1 MKLLVAG
8 NLVNSGYHLTK
19 LLRNEG
25 FATDLL
31 LKKNP
36 SVTEEPKSLEG
47 GFIELSRMDKILG
60 WFKAELE
67 I

>member
-36 SVTEEPKSLEG
+36 SVTEEPNP
-47 GFIELSRMDKILG
+47 
-60 WFKAELE
+60 
-67 I
+67 